1 MKVLRLALLIVLGGL
16 FSAMAS
22 AHELRSGYLEVVQV
36 EETPQFDI
44 VWKAPVLAGLALDVE
59 PVFPQDCKVDPVAAQ
74 RNAAGDIL
82 TVSRAVCAAPLVGRS
97 LTFRGLEQT
106 DGDVLIRIGA
116 LSGTTLSQRVTS
128 HDPAVDWGRGASG
141 SLFPTYFVLGV
152 EHILIGLDHLLF
164 LACLVLLIQRMQ
176 KLVVAIT
183 FFTIA
188 HSLTLV
194 ATTFGWIGLSIAPVE
209 ATIALSIVFLAS
221 EILQARSGRQ
231 TLTQKYPWVVT
242 FTFGL
247 LHGLGFASVLSEI
260 GLPGEAVPLALLA
273 FNLGVEAG
281 QLLFV
286 GGTVLAVM
294 VMNRVRLFQPARLV
308 ATYCIGSMA
317 TFWVIERML

>member
-1 MKVLRLALLIVLGGL
+1 MSALRLVLLAILSWL
-16 FSAMAS
+16 AAAEAS
-22 AHELRSGYLEVVQV
+22 AHELRSGYLEVVQI
-36 EETPQFDI
+36 EEAQFDI
-44 VWKAPVLAGLALDVE
+44 VWKAPVLAGIALEVE
-59 PVFPQDCKVDPVAAQ
+59 PVLPDDCKVDPVGAQ
-74 RNAAGDIL
+74 RNGAGDVL
-82 TVSRAVCAAPLVGRS
+82 TVKRAVCAEPLVGRALS
-97 LTFRGLEQT
+97 FSGLAQT
-106 DGDVLIRIGA
+106 DGDVLIRIESLNG
-116 LSGTTLSQRVTS
+116 GVLSQRVTAQ
-128 HDPAVDWGRGASG
+128 DPAVDWGRGASG

-176 KLVVAIT
+176 KLVMAIT

-194 ATTFGWIGLSIAPVE
+194 ATTFGWLGLSIAPVE

-221 EILQARSGRQ
+221 EILQARSGKQ
-231 TLTQKYPWVVT
+231 TLTQQYPWVVT

-286 GGTVLAVM
+286 GGTVLAAIVM
-294 VMNRVRLFQPARLV
+294 RRLRVFQPARLV
-308 ATYCIGSMA
+308 ATYCIGSVA

>member
-1 MKVLRLALLIVLGGL
+1 MSVFRILFLALLGWLV
-16 FSAMAS
+16 AAPAS
-22 AHELRSGYLEVVQV
+22 AHELRSGYLEVVQTD
-36 EETPQFDI
+36 EATQYDI
-44 VWKAPVLAGLALDVE
+44 VWKAPVLAGIALEVA
-59 PVFPQDCKVDPVAAQ
+59 PLFPDDCKVDTGAAQ

-82 TVSRAVCAAPLVGRS
+82 TVKRTVCEEPLVGRLLS
-97 LTFRGLEQT
+97 FSGLAQT
-106 DGDVLIRIGA
+106 DGDVLVRIESPNGDVI
-116 LSGTTLSQRVTS
+116 SRRVTS
-128 HDPAVDWGRGASG
+128 DAPEVDWGKGAKGEVFS
-141 SLFPTYFVLGV
+141 TYFMLGV
-152 EHILIGLDHLLF
+152 EHILIGIDHLLF
-164 LACLVLLIQRMQ
+164 LACLVLLIRRMH
-176 KLVVAIT
+176 KLVAAIT

-221 EILQARSGRQ
+221 EILHAGAGRE
-231 TLTQKYPWVVT
+231 TFTQKYPWAVT

-260 GLPGEAVPLALLA
+260 GLPGDAVPYALLA
-273 FNLGVEAG
+273 FNIGVEAG

-286 GGTVLAVM
+286 GVTLLAVM
-294 VMNRVRLFQPARLV
+294 AIRRVKLFQPARLV